1 MKKIG
6 ITLVILSALVGG
18 NFALTQQRT
27 LAGFSDTFISIQL
40 APSPSNGNC
49 LTTDG
54 TDNVWG
60 SCGSSGGSSFGQ
72 SWSLITNT
80 FSQSALAPTTTQNI
94 HVSGTGTST
103 FSGGLEAWRQIS
115 APYFHA
121 TSSTASDFSAGGLI
135 GALTGNADTA
145 TALASN
151 GSNCSS
157 GNAPLGVDASGA
169 VESCFDVW
177 TEAENTSAG
186 YTTNTGTVTSVA
198 LSVPTGLSISGTPI
212 TTSGTLALTYDTGY
226 AAVLTASTTNWNGFY
241 DTPSTRITAGTGLS
255 WSTNTLNAEVQTSDL
270 HSAVTLAGA
279 LDYLTL
285 SGQEITRGA
294 IDLSTDITGILG
306 IANGGT
312 GTSTSAL
319 AGQVLAWNG
328 SNWQGYATTTFS
340 SGLTYSGGN
349 VTADLGTSISSSEL
363 ADADF
368 GSFTC
373 SSGTCTVD
381 TGAISNTMLANST
394 ISGIA
399 LGSNLANLTATNS
412 TLTFSGT
419 YTGATARTIG
429 LNLGNANTW
438 TALQTFGYASSTALS
453 ATTLIADTNI
463 GLFGTVYS
471 SLATLGTAL
480 VEAITSVSPTGVWNF
495 GGATSVEM
503 VNGASPTV
511 DAIGEFALDTTAN
524 ELLIATSTNAS
535 APVVYKPF
543 VTRSFA
549 YTATSTP
556 GTGTTT
562 QSFGIAPGAGYFDEI
577 ECNSNSFLRVLIKDT
592 AGNRLN
598 DLIASST
605 IGTVKFTQN
614 NSFTDGEGILI
625 DVGTTTAPTAYSYLG
640 CTAKFYYTRN

>member
-6 ITLVILSALVGG
+6 ITLVILSALAGG
-18 NFALTQQRT
+18 NFALTQQKT
-27 LAGFSDTFISIQL
+27 LAGFSDPFISIQL

-60 SCGSSGGSSFGQ
+60 SCGSGGGSSFGQ

-121 TSSTASDFSAGGLI
+121 TSSTASDFSTGGLI
-135 GALTGNADTA
+135 GDLTGNADTA

-151 GSNCSS
+151 GSNCTA

-186 YTTNTGTVTSVA
+186 YTSNTGTVTSVA

-226 AAVLTASTTNWNGFY
+226 ASVLTASTTNWNGFY

-270 HSAVTLAGA
+270 HSAVTLAGS

-294 IDLSTDITGILG
+294 IDLATDISGILG
-306 IANGGT
+306 ITNGGT

-381 TGAISNTMLANST
+381 SGAISNTMLANST

-438 TALQTFGYASSTALS
+438 TALQTINNASTTNFTNSTYGNFAGKLGIASSTPQFRFSVGS
-453 ATTLIADTNI
+453 ATTGFYID
-463 GLFGTVYS
+463 S
-471 SLATLGTAL
+471 
-480 VEAITSVSPTGVWNF
+480 
-495 GGATSVEM
+495 
-503 VNGASPTV
+503 NGKVVAR
-511 DAIGEFALDTTAN
+511 DTTN
-524 ELLIATSTNAS
+524 SWNGRLS
-535 APVVYKPF
+535 P
-543 VTRSFA
+543 TRSFVLEVGTTTTWTASTTNTA
-549 YTATSTP
+549 YTPRLVMPFAGTVRQVRCTATSSAAFLGVNPFIGVTSMSP
-556 GTGTTT
+556 
-562 QSFGIAPGAGYFDEI
+562 SYF
-577 ECNSNSFLRVLIKDT
+577 
-592 AGNRLN
+592 
-598 DLIASST
+598 IASST
-605 IGTVKFTQN
+605 IGTVKFTTN
-614 NSFTDGEGILI
+614 NTFSAGSIIGMN
-625 DVGTTTAPTAYSYLG
+625 VGTSTTDDNALG
-640 CTAKFYYTRN
+640 VSCTFDVTENI

>member
-1 MKKIG
+1 MMKKIG
-6 ITLVILSALVGG
+6 ITLVILSALAGG
-18 NFALTQQRT
+18 NFALTQQKT
-27 LAGFSDTFISIQL
+27 LAGFSDPFISIQL

-60 SCGSSGGSSFGQ
+60 SCGSGGGSSFGQ

-121 TSSTASDFSAGGLI
+121 TSSTASDFSTGGLI
-135 GALTGNADTA
+135 GDLTGNADTA

-151 GSNCSS
+151 GSNCTA

-186 YTTNTGTVTSVA
+186 YTSNTGTVTSVA

-226 AAVLTASTTNWNGFY
+226 ASVLTASTTNWNGFY

-270 HSAVTLAGA
+270 HSAVTLAGS

-294 IDLSTDITGILG
+294 IDLATDISGILG
-306 IANGGT
+306 ITNGGT

-381 TGAISNTMLANST
+381 SGAISNTMLANST

-438 TALQTFGYASSTALS
+438 TALQTINNASTTNFTNSTYGNFAGKLGIASSTPQFRFSVGS
-453 ATTLIADTNI
+453 ATTGFYID
-463 GLFGTVYS
+463 S
-471 SLATLGTAL
+471 
-480 VEAITSVSPTGVWNF
+480 
-495 GGATSVEM
+495 
-503 VNGASPTV
+503 NGKVVAR
-511 DAIGEFALDTTAN
+511 DTTN
-524 ELLIATSTNAS
+524 SWNGRLS
-535 APVVYKPF
+535 P
-543 VTRSFA
+543 TRSFVLEVGTTTTWTASTTNTA
-549 YTATSTP
+549 YTPRLVMPFAGTVRQVRCTATSSAAFLGVNPFIGVTSMSP
-556 GTGTTT
+556 
-562 QSFGIAPGAGYFDEI
+562 SYF
-577 ECNSNSFLRVLIKDT
+577 
-592 AGNRLN
+592 
-598 DLIASST
+598 IASST
-605 IGTVKFTQN
+605 IGTVKFTTN
-614 NSFTDGEGILI
+614 NTFSAGSIIGMN
-625 DVGTTTAPTAYSYLG
+625 VGTSTTDDNALG
-640 CTAKFYYTRN
+640 VSCTFDVTENI